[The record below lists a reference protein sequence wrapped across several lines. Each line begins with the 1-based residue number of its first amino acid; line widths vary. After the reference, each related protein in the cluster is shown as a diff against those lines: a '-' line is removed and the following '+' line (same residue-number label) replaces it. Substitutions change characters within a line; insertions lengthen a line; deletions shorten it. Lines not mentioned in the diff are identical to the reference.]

1 MNVVGQSGLA
11 GETHLTDSKQVNQR
25 LIVVLGK
32 KLLTS
37 QYYHTDHRKQVGENG
52 GAPSEYG
59 PTSYPF

>member
-1 MNVVGQSGLA
+1 MNVVRQSALA
-11 GETHLTDSKQVNQR
+11 GETHLTDSKQVIQR
-25 LIVVLGK
+25 LIVVLGE

-37 QYYHTDHRKQVGENG
+37 QDDHTDHRKEAGENG